1 MVQHQDELPATGSV
15 NIYLPGTAAV
25 TTTLVAN
32 RDPLGKVA
40 VRHLDVDLAGG
51 ADTIDIAWKDPDTGT
66 TKTFRQYAASGAFTG
81 NVLGPAGYDLVAIG
95 LDGSGSVSGRVA
107 FEAAI
112 TQRLG

>member
-1 MVQHQDELPATGSV
+1 MVTNEHEVPATGSV
-15 NIYLPGTAAV
+15 VIYLPSTTAV

-32 RDPLGKVA
+32 EDSEAKVA
-40 VRHLDVDLAGG
+40 IRHLDIDIGG
-51 ADTIDIAWKDPDTGT
+51 ADTIDVAWKNPTTGAV
-66 TKTFRQYAASGAFTG
+66 KTFRQYAADGSFEG

-112 TQRLG
+112 TRRAG